1 MNESAKAATSGL
13 LVGAVLGLIGLVFVM
28 KSNERKDDRKKT
40 SNTVTPQTLVE
51 EPVKNAQEK
60 GTNKI
65 DVPEFIIPDDIF
77 KDYYETAEEL
87 LKDVLYYLLR
97 TGFNNDPEVLL
108 EKTIRYCT
116 HFIEDYDWFE
126 KIPSSVESL
135 ENSIREFGYEKI
147 YLDTLGITKEEA

>member
-40 SNTVTPQTLVE
+40 SNTITPQTLVE

-87 LKDVLYYLLR
+87 LKDVLYYLIR
-97 TGFNNDPEVLL
+97 TGFDNDPEVLL

-126 KIPSSVESL
+126 KIPSNVESL